1 MIKKYLEESIKYLL
15 RSRPLIEKYLK
26 RIDKCYAM
34 SPEELRQ
41 YKEREFLKLFRRAYD
56 HSPFYHRLYSEAGI
70 TKEDITSLDDL
81 QKLPVITKEMVKA
94 HADEM
99 LTIPKRRAL
108 KAHTSGTTGS
118 PLMVYWDMD
127 SVRHEQAYTYATRQ
141 RAGFRYGE
149 RLVSLRGKLTKEQ
162 KKLMVH
168 ASNTLFLSSYNI
180 NPDSAGDYYR
190 WISDF
195 KPKAIEGYPS
205 SLYSLALMFRDA
217 GLKVK
222 VPVAFTSSETLFD
235 YQRKLIEQQFQ
246 TEVFDHY
253 GMTERTLYLFE
264 RNDHKGYYEAPG
276 FAITEWLEDG
286 EISTSLINS
295 AFPLIR
301 YRTNDIVEFANG
313 DGGEDDGKMTIT
325 GVQGRAEDFIVCRD
339 GSRVMR
345 LGFVFKNVN
354 HVRKA
359 QIVAREPGKVDV
371 NVVADEG
378 FSEQDRQQISKNI
391 EQRVGRGNL
400 DFAIN
405 LITEEKII
413 LTKNNKYKFIVDLQK
428 AIGGGNLIK
437 RIIGRTDD
445 FIVCK
450 DGSRMQRIDFAED
463 AEHVKA
469 VQWVQPR
476 KGELILCIVPD
487 EGFTEADRDYVLK
500 CTEERVGR
508 GNLDIRVELKK
519 IDELIHTSRGKF
531 KLVVNLDKSV
541 KS

>member
-1 MIKKYLEESIKYLL
+1 MRSYPFIKRHVHE
-15 RSRPLIEKYLK
+15 IEGF
-26 RIDKCYAM
+26 YAM
-34 SPEELRQ
+34 SPEELKQRNE
-41 YKEREFLKLFRRAYD
+41 KTFLKLFRIAYD
-56 HSPFYHRLYSEAGI
+56 KSPFYRKIYSEAGI
-70 TKEDITSLDDL
+70 KKEDIKSLEDL
-81 QKLPVITKEMVKA
+81 QKLPVITKEMVKK
-94 HADEM
+94 HADAI
-99 LTIPKRRAL
+99 LTVPKWKVVAGY
-108 KAHTSGTTGS
+108 TSGTTGT
-118 PLMVYWDMD
+118 PLKVYSSW
-127 SVRHEQAYTYATRQ
+127 SSIWRHQAYTYVR
-141 RAGFRYGE
+141 RKLNGFVYGAP
-149 RLVSLRGKLTKEQ
+149 LLSLRGHL
-162 KKLMVH
+162 KKGDKPLYIR
-168 ASNTLFLSSYNI
+168 ASNTLFMSSYDL
-180 NPDSAGDYYR
+180 NPSSIQEYYKQ
-190 WISDF
+190 IIAF
-195 KPKAIEGYPS
+195 KPQAVEGYPS
-205 SLYSLALMFRDA
+205 SLYSLALFLKDE
-217 GLKVK
+217 GLKLSI
-222 VPVAFTSSETLFD
+222 PVAFTSSETVFD
-235 YQRKLIEQQFQ
+235 YQRKLIEEQLG
-246 TEVFDHY
+246 TEVFDLY
-253 GMTERTLYLFE
+253 GMTEQTVCLIE
-264 RNDHKGYYEAPG
+264 NKNHTGYYEAPG
-276 FAITEWLEDG
+276 YAITEWLEDG

-345 LGFVFKNVN
+345 LDFVFKNVN